1 MRKMKRV
8 LAVLILAWGATFSLY
23 ASTCKFGVKPVSWS
37 KQVYSFC
44 VSTNGRINAT
54 LRSPD
59 HEKHFVVRDS
69 KPIVKL
75 GEKGNVISGKGGEPI
90 IDPALIAWSPDS
102 SAVFIN
108 DSGGSGLDG
117 WTLRV
122 YEIGS
127 DRVIYR
133 ELFQRKSLQLMKRHL
148 KCAEPMEDVANVF
161 GIGWYED
168 RELAVIAQ
176 VMTHSKCG
184 EPGSYRGFLFD
195 SHTGQVKRDLSER
208 QARRYFGAAMP
219 EVFQS
224 TK

>member
-1 MRKMKRV
+1 MSR
-8 LAVLILAWGATFSLY
+8 LAGFLATVVFAAGATFSLN
-23 ASTCKFGVKPVSWS
+23 ASTCPFGLEPVSWS
-37 KQVYSFC
+37 KQVHSFC
-44 VSTNGRINAT
+44 TSDNGINAA

-59 HEKHFVVRDS
+59 HEKVFIVHNS
-69 KPIVKL
+69 NPIVKI
-75 GEKGNVISGKGGEPI
+75 GEKRKAISGKGGEPI
-90 IDPALIAWSPDS
+90 IYPAVIAWSPDS

-122 YEIGS
+122 YEIRS
-127 DRVIYR
+127 NQVIYR
-133 ELFQRKSLQLMKRHL
+133 ELFQRKSLGLMKRHL
-148 KCAEPMEDVANVF
+148 RCGEPMEDVANVF

-168 RELAVIAQ
+168 RELAVVAQ

-195 SHTGQVKRDLSER
+195 SRTGQVKRDLSER
-208 QARRYFGAAMP
+208 QARRFFGAAMP